1 MLQFVSEKER
11 KFRVFIVLRVW
22 SFLDTHER
30 KTLRPS
36 FYIPSLLWTRCCE
49 GTLLLR
55 YSWRLIHPY
64 IQNIMPI
71 WNQILHTIHIERIA
85 KDVINANVMFDDIN
99 WWLLP
104 LTSLMKIQHNK
115 KNFKSLWINSS
126 MKLQFNESQQFMI
139 YSSHLDNK
147 CNLNKVTYAKSCPN
161 LLDQPKANMFCIQTR
176 GIHSTNSI
184 TYKLNSDPSF
194 LSNNN
199 WTS

>member
-104 LTSLMKIQHNK
+104 LTSLMKIQHDK

-126 MKLQFNESQQFMI
+126 MKLQFKWIARIYDIFITFGQQMQPQQSNLCQELSKLIQPTKSQ
-139 YSSHLDNK
+139 YVLHSNSRNTSHK
-147 CNLNKVTYAKSCPN
+147 YHRV
-161 LLDQPKANMFCIQTR
+161 
-176 GIHSTNSI
+176 
-184 TYKLNSDPSF
+184 
-194 LSNNN
+194 
-199 WTS
+199 